1 MNHNSIEIMACAD
14 QADQVRRL
22 LAFLEPVMS
31 LQTEQERLEKYR
43 EVWAKLYPNV
53 KGIVWSATA
62 SVNFP
67 WDGKEELWKTLRFE
81 IQTKCRGVICDECTK
96 EITMRP
102 IQPFC
107 FIHYSGMLGGLLDIF
122 LKGLDKYIA
131 TQDHIIAV
139 SADMDAYPEDM
150 RDLLVKGMRTSR
162 LKRAQEFM
170 DVILF
175 MHAVPQRVDG
185 RWDALDLE
193 SDVTWFREHC
203 EVYQQ
208 NEELMAFLR
217 DCAVVVLITGFFDVP
232 KDVRSIWECYREL
245 DLYSK

>member
-1 MNHNSIEIMACAD
+1 MCAND
-14 QADQVRRL
+14 GETDQVRRL

-31 LQTEQERLEKYR
+31 LQTREERFEKYQEIR
-43 EVWAKLYPNV
+43 TKLNPNFKDEVWLPMH
-53 KGIVWSATA
+53 

-67 WDGKEELWKTLRFE
+67 WSGTKIEFWKTLRCE
-81 IQTKCRGVICDECTK
+81 IQTKFRGVICDECTR

-107 FIHYSGMLGGLLDIF
+107 FIDYSTMLGGLLDKY
-122 LKGLDKYIA
+122 LEGLDKYID
-131 TQDHIIAV
+131 TQDDIDKV
-139 SADMDAYPEDM
+139 TADMDAYPEDM

-185 RWDALDLE
+185 RWDSLDLD

-203 EVYQQ
+203 EVYQK

-217 DCAVVVLITGFFDVP
+217 DCAVVVLITGCFDVS
-232 KDVRSIWECYREL
+232 KDVKSIWECYREL
-245 DLYSK
+245 DLYPK